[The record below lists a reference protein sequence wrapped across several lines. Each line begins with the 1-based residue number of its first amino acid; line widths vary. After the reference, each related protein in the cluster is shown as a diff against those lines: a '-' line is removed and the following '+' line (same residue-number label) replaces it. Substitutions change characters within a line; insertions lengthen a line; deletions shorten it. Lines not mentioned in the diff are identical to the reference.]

1 MATKRIGKKS
11 AKVVIAPHPEE
22 PVSAHEKIA
31 LLAYRY
37 WEERGRPGGSDQEDW
52 FRAEREVLE
61 QLANSGQFR
70 QV

>member
-11 AKVVIAPHPEE
+11 GKMGKTPNPEDS
-22 PVSAHEKIA
+22 VSAHEKIA

-37 WEERGRPGGSDQEDW
+37 WEERGYPGGSDQEDW
-52 FRAEREVLE
+52 FRAEREIME
-61 QLANSGQFR
+61 QLANSKQSR

>member
-11 AKVVIAPHPEE
+11 KKVETALPPEDS
-22 PVSAHEKIA
+22 VSAHERIA

-37 WEERGRPGGSDQEDW
+37 WEERGNPGGSDQEDW

-61 QLANSGQFR
+61 QLTNSKQSR
-70 QV
+70 QI

>member
-1 MATKRIGKKS
+1 MATKRVGKKS
-11 AKVVIAPHPEE
+11 EKAVTTPHPEE
-22 PVSAHEKIA
+22 SVSTYEKIA

-52 FRAEREVLE
+52 FRAEREVLG
-61 QLANSGQFR
+61 QLANPGQFR